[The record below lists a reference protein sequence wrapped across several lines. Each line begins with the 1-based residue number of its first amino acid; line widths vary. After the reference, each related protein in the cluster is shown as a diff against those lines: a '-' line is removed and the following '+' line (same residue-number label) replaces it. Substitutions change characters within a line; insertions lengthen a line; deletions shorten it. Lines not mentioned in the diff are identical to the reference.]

1 MTIQSRA
8 RKKSISSRKL
18 QSLEEKQR
26 SPQQRS
32 NTIVDQQLY
41 KKSTKNIFAPRS
53 KDPKQRL
60 FFYSAGKKVAMRV
73 QKNLDTRL

>member
-1 MTIQSRA
+1 MLQ
-8 RKKSISSRKL
+8 RKVYLQRKL
-18 QSLEEKQR
+18 QSLEEQQR
-26 SPQQRS
+26 SQQQQS

-60 FFYSAGKKVAMRV
+60 FFIQPVKK
-73 QKNLDTRL
+73 

>member
-1 MTIQSRA
+1 MLQ
-8 RKKSISSRKL
+8 RKVYLLRKL

-32 NTIVDQQLY
+32 NTTVDQQLY
-41 KKSTKNIFAPRS
+41 KKSTKNIFAQRS

-60 FFYSAGKKVAMRV
+60 FLFNRAKK
-73 QKNLDTRL
+73 

>member
-1 MTIQSRA
+1 MPSYDYGFP
-8 RKKSISSRKL
+8 
-18 QSLEEKQR
+18 SLVEKQQ

-32 NTIVDQQLY
+32 NTTVDQQLY

-53 KDPKQRL
+53 KIPNNVCV
-60 FFYSAGKKVAMRV
+60 YSTGKKVAMRV